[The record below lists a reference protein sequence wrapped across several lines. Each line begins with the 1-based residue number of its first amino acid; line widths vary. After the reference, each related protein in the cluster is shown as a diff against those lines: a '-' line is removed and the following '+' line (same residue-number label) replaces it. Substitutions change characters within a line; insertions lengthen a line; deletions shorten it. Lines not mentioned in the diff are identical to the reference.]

1 MEGWSNVTLFV
12 SELDSGLESWDGPLL
27 PTGQTQLTSAASLTL
42 LGDILQGEPKYHLT
56 QGGLYV
62 IYILAGFH

>member
-27 PTGQTQLTSAASLTL
+27 ATGQTQLTSAASLTL

-56 QGGLYV
+56 QGG
-62 IYILAGFH
+62 YILYIY

>member
-56 QGGLYV
+56 RGQGG
-62 IYILAGFH
+62 